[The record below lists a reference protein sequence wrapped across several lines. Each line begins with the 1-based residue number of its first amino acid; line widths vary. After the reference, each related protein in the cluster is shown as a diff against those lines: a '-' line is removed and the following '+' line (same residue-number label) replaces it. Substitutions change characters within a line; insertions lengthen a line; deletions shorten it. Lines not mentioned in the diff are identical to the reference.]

1 MQWYWCCL
9 HTKRQRIQA
18 FHTWLLL
25 GLSPTGTV
33 QSTGTLVGLGLGRA
47 QNGWNQIFEGTFF
60 ILKHLRFYNSCL
72 LILAKNLSKVH
83 IFWEGLFNLAQACI
97 VDGDFWVPI
106 EIDSWDFQHMLLF
119 WFREASQNLSLFRQL
134 FFHGFQGGTKGKM
147 LKNCHNYTLFF

>member
-47 QNGWNQIFEGTFF
+47 QNGWNQISEGTFF

-83 IFWEGLFNLAQACI
+83 IFWEGHKILQNLHLTFDCSKVQ
-97 VDGDFWVPI
+97 
-106 EIDSWDFQHMLLF
+106 LF
-119 WFREASQNLSLFRQL
+119 WKS
-134 FFHGFQGGTKGKM
+134 
-147 LKNCHNYTLFF
+147 LKNLKKSPSCFDKSADLLSKHQNKREISSNFVAFSQCLNFTYSQK